1 MTTQYFAQ
9 INGDNI
15 VTQIAVVTKEFLDA
29 NPERYSGVWVETFYD
44 DPNKI
49 YAGLGDLYDYETENF
64 IQPIYIPP
72 PIK

>member
-29 NPERYSGVWVETFYD
+29 NPERYSGVWVETFYN

-49 YAGLGDLYDYETENF
+49 YAGLGDVYDYATENF

-72 PIK
+72 LVE